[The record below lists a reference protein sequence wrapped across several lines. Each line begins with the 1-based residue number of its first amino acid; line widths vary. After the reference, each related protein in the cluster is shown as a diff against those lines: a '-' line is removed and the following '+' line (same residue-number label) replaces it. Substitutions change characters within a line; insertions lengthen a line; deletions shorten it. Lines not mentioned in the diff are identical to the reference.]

1 MNQNQSSKETQ
12 NSISNTGPTQ
22 ELQAQIVKKRGKT
35 NEFDYRKVVGEEFEK
50 RKILMA
56 KLYLTDQK
64 LVDKQKEI
72 IKIDN
77 QPDYTKEYMENKL
90 GRQLKTT
97 LITTILQPSES
108 FKKL

>member
-1 MNQNQSSKETQ
+1 
-12 NSISNTGPTQ
+12 
-22 ELQAQIVKKRGKT
+22 
-35 NEFDYRKVVGEEFEK
+35 VVGEEFEK

-90 GRQLKTT
+90 GR
-97 LITTILQPSES
+97 
-108 FKKL
+108 